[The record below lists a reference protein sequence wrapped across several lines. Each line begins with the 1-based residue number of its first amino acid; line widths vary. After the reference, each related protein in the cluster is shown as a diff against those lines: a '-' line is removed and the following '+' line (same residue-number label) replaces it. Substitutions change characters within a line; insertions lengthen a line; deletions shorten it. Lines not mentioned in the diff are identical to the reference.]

1 MLIYSNTRGRGMVV
15 LRLLAMDDVSFCS
28 WEGNGSDAYGDIWVI
43 IPEKNLFP
51 EFLKHFCRAS
61 GRDLVSLPQ
70 SQNFF

>member
-1 MLIYSNTRGRGMVV
+1 MVV
-15 LRLLAMDDVSFCS
+15 LLLLAMDDVSFCS

-61 GRDLVSLPQ
+61 GR
-70 SQNFF
+70 